1 MPSDAAKNREKQ
13 FFEAFKN
20 IFVGV
25 PVEGESGYINLMR
38 IKARY
43 FEKVMEPRL
52 RETIDAELQPFPAFR
67 EELFDK
73 LYTFF
78 RRYFTESG
86 SIGFFF
92 TPYHQSVYEQV
103 YTNEQ
108 DVVLFWKT
116 ARLYYVKTDRLFQSM
131 TVEVDG
137 FRFQFDVSKLEHK
150 RANEKRELIY
160 DFKMRQQ
167 DGTIVFEVHYSERG
181 RQTKIDDIRRAIRD
195 ALGLRQYTDD
205 VPTEETLQRA
215 FRIFER
221 QSEVDYFLCK
231 DAKSFLREQF
241 DLWMWQYLLGKPGEE
256 PQTEWTEIRL
266 AQLQALKRIAYRVID
281 YIAAFED
288 ELVKIWNKPKFVLK
302 SHYVITLDRIAAQPG
317 GMEMLERLW
326 AHPNME
332 TQLQEWRELGMVD
345 DKFQKEHVWEHNLV
359 DGKHLHP
366 RYRYLPIDTKYFP
379 DLELPIVALF
389 DNLDEALDGWLIKSE
404 NYQALNTILPKFRGK
419 VKAIYIDPP
428 YNTGVDE
435 FLYLD
440 KFNHSSWLSMI
451 ENRLS
456 IAKSLLSEDGVI
468 FISIGDLKP
477 QVGESYRLQML
488 ASSIFPKRFG
498 NLIWRKRSGIG
509 SFSEKDMTENH
520 EYILVYGKDASFLYH
535 SILSDQ
541 KLSEFSES
549 DDRGPYRWMG
559 LLGPSQ
565 QTKERRP
572 NLNYEV
578 LVDPPSLQLIG
589 FRYSTESDEI
599 VDLRNTSWSREQ
611 LGAMVVIAPPGKS
624 TWLISRD
631 QMWKHAQAGLI
642 QVRPTLKGG
651 YELRIKNYLYDS
663 EGTLKGNV
671 LKSLLS
677 DNNIPVGTNAD
688 ASRELSALFPEA
700 DVEQIKPKPVS
711 LIQLLLQ
718 VSSTQGDLVMD
729 FFAGSGTTAH
739 AVVNLCRGD
748 KGRRKYILVEMG
760 EYFYKVVIPRIKK
773 AVFSD
778 KWKDGKAQ
786 PDGKG
791 ISHFVKYYELEQ
803 FEDTLR
809 RVHYDED
816 DIFSP
821 PADEDPCQY
830 LFLRDLKM
838 LEALEVNLEQG
849 TVQVDLGSLYANI
862 DLPETLANLM
872 GKRIR
877 RIRLAPDSPM
887 TPTSVEFEDTQQVNL
902 AHTHWQLIKRLIW
915 W

>member
-1 MPSDAAKNREKQ
+1 MARSATKQRIAQAQNGANHISDKERR
-13 FFEAFKN
+13 FFDALKN

-25 PVEGESGYINLMR
+25 PVEGESGYINLMH

-43 FEKVMEPRL
+43 FEKVMEPHL
-52 RETIDAELQPFPAFR
+52 RKEIDNALERFPDFR

-137 FRFQFDVSKLEHK
+137 FRFHFDVSQLEHK

-160 DFKMRQQ
+160 AFKERQQ
-167 DGTIVFEVHYSERG
+167 DGAIVFTVHYSEKG

-195 ALGLRQYTDD
+195 ALGLTRYTDA

-288 ELVKIWNKPKFVLK
+288 ELVKIWDKPKFVLN

-389 DNLDEALDGWLIKSE
+389 DNLDEAHDGWLIKSE
-404 NYQALNTILPKFRGK
+404 NYQALNTILPKFQGR
-419 VKAIYIDPP
+419 VRCIYIDPP
-428 YNTGVDE
+428 YNSKTTE
-435 FLYLD
+435 IAYINRY
-440 KFNHSSWLSMI
+440 KHSSWLTLM
-451 ENRLS
+451 ENRLRLS
-456 IAKSLLSEDGVI
+456 KWFATKDGSHVVAIDENEQEVLGRLLS
-468 FISIGDLKP
+468 L
-477 QVGESYRLQML
+477 
-488 ASSIFPKRFG
+488 IFPDHEKVCIAIIH
-498 NLIWRKRSGIG
+498 NKKGIQG
-509 SFSEKDMTENH
+509 RYFSYNH
-520 EYILVYGKDASFLYH
+520 EYAFFCIPPALPKVNGISIPEQEWEYDNLRKWGRESERATARNCFYPIIVKDKTIIGFGDVCPDDFHPESANVKDGDRVLVY
-535 SILSDQ
+535 
-541 KLSEFSES
+541 
-549 DDRGPYRWMG
+549 P
-559 LLGPSQ
+559 
-565 QTKERRP
+565 
-572 NLNYEV
+572 
-578 LVDPPSLQLIG
+578 VDPEGIERKW
-589 FRYSTESDEI
+589 RYSRDSIEEI
-599 VDLRNTSWSREQ
+599 RHLLKVHIVQSTGEVQIHKAKAEKTIKTVWDDPRYIAGDYGTKWLTDLGLKVSEDFY
-611 LGAMVVIAPPGKS
+611 PKS
-624 TWLISRD
+624 VHTV
-631 QMWKHAQAGLI
+631 A
-642 QVRPTLKGG
+642 
-651 YELRIKNYLYDS
+651 DS
-663 EGTLKGNV
+663 VFAVSEK
-671 LKSLLS
+671 
-677 DNNIPVGTNAD
+677 
-688 ASRELSALFPEA
+688 
-700 DVEQIKPKPVS
+700 QS
-711 LIQLLLQ
+711 LIL
-718 VSSTQGDLVMD
+718 D

-739 AVVNLCRGD
+739 AVINLNREDG
-748 KGRRKYILVEMG
+748 GRRKYILVEMAD
-760 EYFYKVVIPRIKK
+760 YFYTVLLPRVKKV
-773 AVFSD
+773 VFSD

-786 PDGKG
+786 PNGKG

-803 FEDTLR
+803 FEDALR
-809 RVHYDED
+809 RTRYAED
-816 DIFSP
+816 DLFTP

-830 LFLRDLKM
+830 IFLRDLKM
-838 LEALEVNLEQG
+838 LEALEVDLEQG
-849 TVQVDLGSLYANI
+849 TVQVDLSRLYENI
-862 DLPETLANLM
+862 DLPETLSNLT
-872 GKRIR
+872 GKWIR
-877 RIRLAPDSPM
+877 RIYPDPNDRRV
-887 TPTSVEFEDTQQVNL
+887 PAAVVFADGERVELRSLE
-902 AHTHWQLIKRLIW
+902 WRRIKPLIW

>member
-1 MPSDAAKNREKQ
+1 MAQSATKQ
-13 FFEAFKN
+13 RIAQAQNGANHIGDKERRFFGALKN

-38 IKARY
+38 IKTRY
-43 FEKVMEPRL
+43 FEKVMEPHL
-52 RETIDAELQPFPAFR
+52 RKTIDAELKHFPDFR

-137 FRFQFDVSKLEHK
+137 FRFHFDVSQLEHK

-160 DFKMRQQ
+160 AYKERQQ
-167 DGTIVFEVHYSERG
+167 DGTIVFTVHYSEKG
-181 RQTKIDDIRRAIRD
+181 RKTNIDDIRRAIRD
-195 ALGLRQYTDD
+195 ALGLTCHTDA
-205 VPTEETLQRA
+205 VPTEETLQKA

-256 PQTEWTEIRL
+256 PQTEWTEPRL

-288 ELVKIWNKPKFVLK
+288 ELVKIWNKPKFVLN

-317 GMEMLERLW
+317 GEAILERLW

-332 TQLQEWRELGMVD
+332 AQLQEWRELGMVD

-366 RYRYLPIDTKYFP
+366 RYRYLPIDTKHFP

-404 NYQALNTILPKFRGK
+404 NYQALNTILPKFQGR
-419 VKAIYIDPP
+419 VRCIYIDPP
-428 YNTGVDE
+428 YNSKTTE
-435 FLYLD
+435 IAYINRY
-440 KFNHSSWLSMI
+440 KHSSWLTLM
-451 ENRLS
+451 ENRLRLS
-456 IAKSLLSEDGVI
+456 KWFATKDGSHVVAIDENEQEVLGRLLS
-468 FISIGDLKP
+468 L
-477 QVGESYRLQML
+477 
-488 ASSIFPKRFG
+488 IFPDHEKVCIAIIH
-498 NLIWRKRSGIG
+498 NKKGIQG
-509 SFSEKDMTENH
+509 RYFSYNH
-520 EYILVYGKDASFLYH
+520 EYAFFCIPPALPKVNGISIPEQEWEYDNLRKWGRESERATARNCFYPIIVKDKTIIGFGDVCPDDFHPESANVKDGDRVLVY
-535 SILSDQ
+535 
-541 KLSEFSES
+541 
-549 DDRGPYRWMG
+549 P
-559 LLGPSQ
+559 
-565 QTKERRP
+565 
-572 NLNYEV
+572 
-578 LVDPPSLQLIG
+578 VDPEGIERKW
-589 FRYSTESDEI
+589 RYSRDSIEEI
-599 VDLRNTSWSREQ
+599 RHLLKVHMVQSTGEVQIHKAKAEKTIKTVWDDPRYIAGDYGTKWLTDLGLKVSEDFY
-611 LGAMVVIAPPGKS
+611 PKS
-624 TWLISRD
+624 VHTV
-631 QMWKHAQAGLI
+631 A
-642 QVRPTLKGG
+642 
-651 YELRIKNYLYDS
+651 DS
-663 EGTLKGNV
+663 VFAVSEK
-671 LKSLLS
+671 
-677 DNNIPVGTNAD
+677 
-688 ASRELSALFPEA
+688 
-700 DVEQIKPKPVS
+700 QS
-711 LIQLLLQ
+711 LIL
-718 VSSTQGDLVMD
+718 D

-739 AVVNLCRGD
+739 AVINLNREDG
-748 KGRRKYILVEMG
+748 GRRKYILVEMAD
-760 EYFYKVVIPRIKK
+760 YFYTVLLPRVKKV
-773 AVFSD
+773 VFSD

-786 PDGKG
+786 PNGKG

-803 FEDTLR
+803 FEDALR
-809 RVHYDED
+809 RTRYAED
-816 DIFSP
+816 DLFTP
-821 PADEDPCQY
+821 PADENPCQY

-849 TVQVDLGSLYANI
+849 TVQVDLSRLYENI
-862 DLPETLANLM
+862 DLPETLSNLT
-872 GKRIR
+872 GKWIR
-877 RIRLAPDSPM
+877 RIDPDPND
-887 TPTSVEFEDTQQVNL
+887 PRVPVAVEFADGERVELRSLD
-902 AHTHWQLIKRLIW
+902 WRWIKPLIW